1 MKFIILEINIGL
13 SSVKKHFII
22 IIMLFSLQTLTNVL
36 LEHIIVV
43 RMVSASTPEVRTPV
57 NVIQDTMEM
66 DLPVQVRNT
75 ILIHVLHERKHN
87 CHYKTACTRNIWF
100 INM

>member
-1 MKFIILEINIGL
+1 MTVPL
-13 SSVKKHFII
+13 SRLCDVYYIRDKHRSEFSEKTFYH
-22 IIMLFSLQTLTNVL
+22 IMLFSLQTLTNVL

-57 NVIQDTMEM
+57 NVMQDTMEM

-75 ILIHVLHERKHN
+75 ILIHVLHE
-87 CHYKTACTRNIWF
+87 KTQLSLENSLHP
-100 INM
+100 